1 MTAEG
6 STDRAGLEILSA
18 EECLRLV
25 ASVPVGRVGLMTD
38 GDVIVLP
45 VNHVIDGQDPVFR
58 TDRGSKL
65 GAAEQQDVAAFEA
78 DHYDEQ
84 TRTGWSVLIT
94 GRAEIVYDEAEVER
108 LSRCGLHPWVTG
120 PGRPFWVRIRALSIS
135 GRRILAKTSG

>member
-1 MTAEG
+1 MMREG

-18 EECLRLV
+18 AECLRLL

-38 GDVIVLP
+38 GEVVVLP

-65 GAAEQQDVAAFEA
+65 GAAEQQNVAAFEA

-84 TRTGWSVLIT
+84 TRTGWSVLVT
-94 GRAEIVYDEAEVER
+94 GRAEIVYDEAEVDR
-108 LSRCGLHPWVTG
+108 LNRSGLHSWATG
-120 PGRPFWVRIRALSIS
+120 PERHFWVRIRALSVS
-135 GRRILAKTSG
+135 GRRILAKPSG